1 MTLSIK
7 DTFVKHNLGK
17 IILLLLGFTFIYS
30 SDFNY
35 KITVDN
41 TNPYSKEAVILT
53 VDINQTNH
61 NIVLLFD
68 FDLVKNSTYTF
79 QRIDI
84 KEIDAYHAAQIQ
96 YTYLIY
102 PLKEGDVNID
112 FHLTQKATTDES
124 VAYSFSGDRD
134 NVKGLVTSNTNIPLA
149 PLTLKVKPLPKNTQ
163 VVGDF
168 SLDYKIKTLN
178 AQAFEPLPLQI
189 TLKGIGYPPLLENLL
204 PRDHNITHF
213 TEAPLVTSFASRKG
227 THATVTYPMALS
239 HDKSFTLTPIIIN
252 AFNPKTKTSYTLT
265 VPEQHFN
272 ISKVD
277 KSSLIDNINTPSLFK
292 ADWSW
297 LKTLLGYLV
306 VFFAGYLS
314 ALSWKWTKK
323 KKHKE
328 HHPLIEK
335 IQSTRTAKELLQLL
349 MARESKDFTSSIEKL
364 EASIYGKENINLSS
378 IKKEILERIKHE

>member
-1 MTLSIK
+1 
-7 DTFVKHNLGK
+7 
-17 IILLLLGFTFIYS
+17 
-30 SDFNY
+30 
-35 KITVDN
+35 
-41 TNPYSKEAVILT
+41 
-53 VDINQTNH
+53 
-61 NIVLLFD
+61 VLLFD
-68 FDLVKNSTYTF
+68 FDLVKNNSYSF

-102 PLKEGDVNID
+102 PLEEGDINID

-134 NVKGLVTSNTNIPLA
+134 NVKGLVTVNTNIALA

-163 VVGDF
+163 IVGNF

-178 AQAFEPLPLQI
+178 AQAFEPLPLQV

-204 PRDHNITHF
+204 PSDNNITHF
-213 TEAPLVTSFASRKG
+213 TESPLVTSFASRKG

-239 HDKSFTLTPIIIN
+239 HDKSFTLNPIIIN
-252 AFNPKTKTSYTLT
+252 AFNPTTKTSYTLT

-277 KSSLIDNINTPSLFK
+277 KASMIDKIDTPSALK

-297 LKTLLGYLV
+297 LKTLFGYII

-323 KKHKE
+323 KKYKE
-328 HHPLIEK
+328 YHPLVEK
-335 IQSTRTAKELLQLL
+335 IQSTKTSKELLQLL
-349 MARESKDFTSSIEKL
+349 MAKESKAFTSCIEKL
-364 EASIYGKENINLSS
+364 EASIYGNENIHLGS
-378 IKKEILERIKHE
+378 IKKEVLEKIKYA